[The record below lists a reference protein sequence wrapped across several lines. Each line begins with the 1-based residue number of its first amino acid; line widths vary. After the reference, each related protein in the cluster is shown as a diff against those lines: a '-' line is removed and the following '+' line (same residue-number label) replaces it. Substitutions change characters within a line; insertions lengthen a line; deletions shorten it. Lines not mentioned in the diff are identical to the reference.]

1 MTLDK
6 NFYIMY
12 IKLVMGRATADAVQE
27 ITTGKIT
34 RGEGFALVRK
44 Y

>member
-12 IKLVMGRATADAVQE
+12 IKFGMGCATADAVQE
-27 ITTGKIT
+27 IRTEKIT
-34 RGEGFALVRK
+34 RGEDFALVRK